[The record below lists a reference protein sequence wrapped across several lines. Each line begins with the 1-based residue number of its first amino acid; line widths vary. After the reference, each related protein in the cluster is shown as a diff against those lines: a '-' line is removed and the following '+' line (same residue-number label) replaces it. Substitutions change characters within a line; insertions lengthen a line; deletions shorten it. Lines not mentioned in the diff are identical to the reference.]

1 MTANHFVYRLI
12 PPRPTFA
19 MDMSEAEQAIMG
31 QHAVY
36 WTDLFEQGRA
46 VLFGVV
52 MDQGGAWGL
61 AVVEAEAEDE
71 VHAIAADDPA
81 VTSHLCT
88 FEVGVMPQATVRPRR
103 AAA

>member
-1 MTANHFVYRLI
+1 MTRNHFVYRLI

-19 MDMSEAEQAIMG
+19 GDMIEPEQAIMG
-31 QHAVY
+31 AHAVY

-52 MDQGGAWGL
+52 MDQAGAWGL
-61 AVVEAEAEDE
+61 AVVEAEDEDE
-71 VHAIAADDPA
+71 VRAIASDDPA
-81 VTSHLCT
+81 VKSRLCT
-88 FEVGVMPQATVRPRR
+88 FEVGVMPQATVRPRQ